1 MTTRTWSALVPH
13 CPAWGGGVRM
23 EEPFRRPWGV
33 RVTWQKNLDGTT
45 GWGGGLWSLFP
56 SFCGPDLL
64 GQAPSS

>member
-1 MTTRTWSALVPH
+1 
-13 CPAWGGGVRM
+13 M